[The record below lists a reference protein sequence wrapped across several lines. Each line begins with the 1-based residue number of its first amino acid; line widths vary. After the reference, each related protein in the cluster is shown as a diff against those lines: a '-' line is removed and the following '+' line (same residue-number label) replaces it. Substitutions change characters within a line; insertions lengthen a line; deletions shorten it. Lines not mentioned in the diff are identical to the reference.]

1 MKHIWTS
8 ITSIFVLTVL
18 VITITTSIPP
28 VVVYATTIYCLPG
41 VNCIGT
47 DNDDKIVGSSDDDD
61 IDGKGG
67 NDTITGSD
75 GFDIITG
82 GNGTDEIFGGKGND
96 KIYGGDGND
105 KLDGGDG
112 NDELS
117 GGSGDDLIAGESGY
131 DVIAGLECS
140 DRLFGGPDQDHIVSD
155 RFDGNDFDPDFIN
168 CGSGGNQGGGDKI
181 YMSSSGGDYQI
192 NCEVVN
198 DYDQ

>member
-1 MKHIWTS
+1 MKINKLK
-8 ITSIFVLTVL
+8 FVFLNV
-18 VITITTSIPP
+18 VIITISILTFPSILGNTP
-28 VVVYATTIYCLPG
+28 IVVFALTISCSPG

-47 DNDDKIVGSSDDDD
+47 DSNDEIIGSSDDDY
-61 IDGKGG
+61 IDGKAG

-82 GNGTDEIFGGKGND
+82 GNGTDEIFGGKGSD
-96 KIYGGDGND
+96 KIYGGDE
-105 KLDGGDG
+105 

-131 DVIAGLECS
+131 DVIVGSEGS
-140 DRLFGGPDQDHIVSD
+140 DRLFGGPDQDHLVSD

-192 NCEVVN
+192 NCEVVF

>member
-8 ITSIFVLTVL
+8 ITPILVLTVL
-18 VITITTSIPP
+18 VITITTSFPP
-28 VVVYATTIYCLPG
+28 DVVYAVTIYCLPG

-131 DVIAGLECS
+131 DVIAGLEGS
-140 DRLFGGPDQDHIVSD
+140 DRLFGGPDQDNIVSD
-155 RFDGNDFDPDFIN
+155 RFDGNDFDPDYIN